1 MLVMFI
7 IVVKLRTFAL
17 VRGLRLKTVNNSFK
31 ENDQN
36 KKKIVVFIRQWKGSL
51 TGRGFKKN

>member
-17 VRGLRLKTVNNSFK
+17 VRGLRLKIVNNSFK

-36 KKKIVVFIRQWKGSL
+36 KKKSL
-51 TGRGFKKN
+51 SLLDNEREV

>member
-17 VRGLRLKTVNNSFK
+17 VRGLRLKTVKKGFK
-31 ENDQN
+31 ENDQ
-36 KKKIVVFIRQWKGSL
+36 S
-51 TGRGFKKN
+51 KKNPCLY

>member
-1 MLVMFI
+1 MLVMFV

-17 VRGLRLKTVNNSFK
+17 VRGLRLETVNNSFK

-36 KKKIVVFIRQWKGSL
+36 KKKSL
-51 TGRGFKKN
+51 SLLDNEREV